1 MGGRADSGRTHQA
14 SAPLAELAAG
24 TKPMRGTAEL
34 CRRAIELRA
43 RASKAIARARVLHQQ
58 TSGLIYESRRL
69 RRIPRIPVGT
79 PMSAPQSSRRPD
91 AVTQRCHLA
100 WHLVAMLIILTGQLA
115 PKRPRPLWCRRL
127 HGNGTDQARVE
138 QTVHR
143 MTASA
148 RRSPRSRRTPG
159 ALQGLRCS
167 LVPVCRSTPPTHIPT
182 ARQADAMQST
192 GVASWPS
199 RSFGAPVQISASVLQ
214 AGVVRSAP

>member
-1 MGGRADSGRTHQA
+1 MAGRADSGRAHQA

-24 TKPMRGTAEL
+24 TRPMRATAEL
-34 CRRAIELRA
+34 GGRAIELRA
-43 RASKAIARARVLHQQ
+43 RASRAIARARALCQQ
-58 TSGLIYESRRL
+58 TSGLIAESRRL
-69 RRIPRIPVGT
+69 RRIPRIPVKI

-100 WHLVAMLIILTGQLA
+100 WHLVAMLIILTGELA
-115 PKRPRPLWCRRL
+115 PKRPRPLCRRRL

-159 ALQGLRCS
+159 PLQGLRCS

-192 GVASWPS
+192 GAASWS
-199 RSFGAPVQISASVLQ
+199 SGSLGAPVQVSASVVQ